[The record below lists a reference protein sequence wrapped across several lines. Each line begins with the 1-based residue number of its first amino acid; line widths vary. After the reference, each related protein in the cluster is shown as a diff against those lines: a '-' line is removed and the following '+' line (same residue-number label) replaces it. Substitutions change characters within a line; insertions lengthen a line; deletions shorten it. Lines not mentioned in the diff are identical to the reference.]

1 MIGKADIIRILRSM
15 KDECMATPDC
25 GECPVWAACFFT
37 DDRIPAEWTD
47 DEIEEAGND

>member
-15 KDECMATPDC
+15 KDECMKS
-25 GECPVWAACFFT
+25 ECLECEVSGACNFR
-37 DDRIPAEWTD
+37 DNRIPAEWTD